1 MSYSPTSPPV
11 PVSTQY
17 PVYLFPPMPPTAS
30 LMEMIPTMPPM
41 PHLTMPDLTMPPM
54 PHLMMPDLTMPPM
67 PNLSSLTVPPQITS
81 KMFSF
86 FLPSSAP
93 APSSPTGGQ
102 AGREPYAPSSPFPVS
117 LPPGDSPQYVGDCSL
132 LNNYPPQ
139 CAGTSTCKYVTSW
152 NKCVAK
158 M

>member
-41 PHLTMPDLTMPPM
+41 PHLTMPPMPPM
-54 PHLMMPDLTMPPM
+54 PHLMMPDLTMPPV
-67 PNLSSLTVPPQITS
+67 PNLSSLTVPPQVTS

-93 APSSPTGGQ
+93 APSPTGAQ

-117 LPPGDSPQYVGDCSL
+117 LPPGNSPQYVGDCSL

-158 M
+158 I